1 VSARSTAGTRYP
13 ERLRRRAR
21 KLWLP
26 PFDWPMAR
34 ISRELD
40 VGLDVVRRWLADL
53 RKREQP
59 NARRFDRQAI
69 LDDHAAGLDRSTII
83 EAHGCSARF
92 LSDLLS
98 GKLKP

>member
-1 VSARSTAGTRYP
+1 MTARSTATRYP
-13 ERLRRRAR
+13 ERLRKRAR

-26 PFDWPMAR
+26 PFDWSMAR

-53 RKREQP
+53 RAREQP
-59 NARRFDRQAI
+59 NARRYDRRAI
-69 LDDHAAGLDRSTII
+69 LDDQAAGLSRAAII